1 MALCALLGALAGCR
15 VDVTPEAISVSAD
28 AGDEVA
34 ETLTITNPGDEP
46 VDFILRTT
54 NTEISLSHTTG
65 TLEPGAETEVTVSM
79 NCSGTQGVTGAI
91 RVSSSVGNKSV
102 TIEVPV
108 ALRCYAEG
116 DARLVSLELFQG
128 PPIYKKDFETGVEVG
143 PVSMTRPENGATP
156 LDPVGWNTQEEG
168 VFEGRL
174 RASWSADNQ
183 GVVTAVWRRQAAV
196 AVAVRHADDFPMP
209 EISAEIEGPDGGR
222 TALPRV
228 YQDTERDGGGFLTD
242 TVFYIDRALY
252 DRGAVLYVSLDSN
265 DGQTTERLALF
276 GEEVMPFQVTWVPV
290 ILEDLP
296 EEVDI
301 VPEEW
306 VRDALLPFFP
316 IGDYETGKGPTL
328 VYEQSESDKSAD
340 TPPLDSYDAMDQLI
354 DHRAL
359 HACGPQEVYF
369 GVYNRYAML
378 QADLPY
384 QGTSIASLYLFSAL
398 GGGPDDPTQDAYP
411 AGSRDNLDVLAHEQ
425 GHLFTLGH
433 APCGPVGYSDP
444 EYPYEDGALGPTR
457 SWDFLD
463 ARFAGRPGDRGVEVP
478 AKHYRPPG
486 TPYSDLMGYCG
497 PGLISD
503 YNYQR
508 TLLLRQSPVLWEGM
522 AGEYTELQSE
532 CASSPGAKTPTGG
545 LVAKSAPAETAP
557 RSIAITGAV
566 DADGIASVRLIEPT
580 TKPAWPGPASG
591 DLTLIV
597 LDSGGSELHRQP
609 LLTSPLTH
617 ADGRSAWSARVPYF
631 EDAATVVLRG
641 PEGDERASAL
651 LSAERR

>member
-28 AGDEVA
+28 AGDDVTQ
-34 ETLTITNPGDEP
+34 TLTISNPGDEP
-46 VDFILRTT
+46 VDFVLRPTDPA
-54 NTEISLSHTTG
+54 ISLSLASG
-65 TLEPGAETEVTVSM
+65 TLAAGAETETIVSM
-79 NCSGTQGVTGAI
+79 SCSGTQGVTGAI
-91 RVSSSVGNKSV
+91 RVSSSVGNKTV

-116 DARLVSLELFQG
+116 DTRLVSLELFQG

-168 VFEGRL
+168 VFEGKL
-174 RASWSADNQ
+174 RASWSPDNQ
-183 GVVTAVWRRQAAV
+183 GVVTAVWRRQASV
-196 AVAVRHADDFPMP
+196 AVAVRHADDSPVP
-209 EISAEIEGPDGGR
+209 EVSAEIEGPDGDR
-222 TALPRV
+222 TALPRI
-228 YQDTERDGGGFLTD
+228 YQETERDGGGFLTD

-252 DRGAVLYVSLDSN
+252 DRGAVLYVTLDSN

-340 TPPLDSYDAMDQLI
+340 TPTLDSYDAIEQLI

-359 HACGPQEVYF
+359 HACGPLEVYY

-384 QGTSIASLYLFSAL
+384 QGTSIASVYLFTAL
-398 GGGPDDPTQDAYP
+398 GGGPDDPAQDAYP
-411 AGSRDNLDVLAHEQ
+411 AGSRDNLEVLAHEQ
-425 GHLFTLGH
+425 GHLFTLRH

-444 EYPYEDGALGPTR
+444 EYPYEDGALGPAR

-463 ARFAGRPGDRGVEVP
+463 ARFAGRSGERGVEVP

-522 AGEYTELQSE
+522 AGAYTELQSE

-597 LDSGGSELHRQP
+597 LDSGGSVLHRQP

-617 ADGRSAWSARVPYF
+617 SDGRSAWSARVPYF